1 MHRFRRP
8 VEARTIIDNPPVT
21 ALREMTHDGQNTE
34 YGSVNYLTR
43 VRNRSAKQTYIVE
56 DGVQLG
62 ADQQGISLEKAEA
75 VASEVHRYLRN
86 RTLIRLDRQIGRH
99 PDFSLHCRFYV
110 SAEYARI
117 PLQWHNM
124 LFEPVDRDAE
134 PDLVSI
140 QIPEWPEKIIF
151 CHPLAGVTY
160 ILGSDYFGECK
171 KSFLR
176 KAMYLAKKRGFLG
189 FHAGSKVLKV
199 RDRHGVLKKV
209 GFILFGLSGTGK
221 TTLTMHNHGLTGGE
235 DVAIRQDDVLIM
247 NPAGYC
253 YGTENGFYIK
263 TEGLDA
269 SQCVLYRA
277 ATSPNAIFEN
287 VCVDGRGHIL
297 FDNCELTSNGR
308 GVILRSDVLGTDD
321 KIDLDKVHRIIF
333 ITRRDDVV
341 PAVARLN
348 AEQAAAYFMLGESI
362 ETSAGD
368 PTKAGE
374 PKREVGTNPFI
385 IGPESEEGNRLLEIL
400 KANPDIECYILN
412 TGSVGKREGDP
423 GTNITV
429 RHSAHLMTQIA
440 RGSIKWTSDP
450 DWGYLIPTEVP
461 GMNIRPFDPRLYY
474 STEEY
479 ARRVDRL
486 REERRAWLAR
496 YPNLKPSILKA
507 VEPPRVLATAAS
519 AGD

>member
-1 MHRFRRP
+1 MHRFRRL
-8 VEARTIIDNPPVT
+8 VEARTSIDNPPFIT
-21 ALREMTHDGQNTE
+21 LREMARDGQNTDC
-34 YGSVNYLTR
+34 GSVNYLTR
-43 VRNRSAKQTYIVE
+43 VRNRSAKQTYVVE

-62 ADQQGISLEKAEA
+62 IDQQGISLVKAEA
-75 VASEVHRYLRN
+75 IASEVHEYLRG
-86 RTLIRLDRQIGRH
+86 RTLIRLDRQMGRH
-99 PDFSLHCRFYV
+99 PDFSLHCRYYV

-140 QIPEWPEKIIF
+140 QIPEWPERVIF
-151 CHPLAGVTY
+151 CDPPAGITY

-189 FHAGSKVLKV
+189 FHAGSKELKV

-221 TTLTMHNHGLTGGE
+221 TTLTMHDHGLGGVE
-235 DVAIRQDDVLIM
+235 GVAIRQDDVLIM

-277 ATSPNAIFEN
+277 AVSPNAIFEN
-287 VCVDGRGHIL
+287 VCVDDRGRL
-297 FDNCELTSNGR
+297 VFDDCALTGNGR

-321 KIDLDKVHRIIF
+321 RIDLDKAHRIIF

-341 PAVARLN
+341 PPLARLN
-348 AEQAAAYFMLGESI
+348 AEQAAAFFMLGESI

-368 PTKAGE
+368 PAKAGE

-400 KANPDIECYILN
+400 NANPDIECYLLN
-412 TGSVGKREGDP
+412 TGSVGKRKDDSGM
-423 GTNITV
+423 NITV
-429 RHSAHLMTQIA
+429 GNSAHLMTEIA
-440 RGSIKWTSDP
+440 RGNIKWTSDP
-450 DWGYLIPTEVP
+450 DWSYLVPTEVP
-461 GMNIRPFDPRLYY
+461 GMDIRPLNPRLYY
-474 STEEY
+474 SAEEY

-507 VEPPRVLATAAS
+507 VEPPRALATAAS
-519 AGD
+519 AGR